1 MDDMTEAKFE
11 IPTQP
16 VENPGNWQAD
26 VIEREP
32 WHTRF
37 SPAVLD
43 ELVSVAAQAKAQGLQ
58 APDFSTDDIN
68 APLVSKNLQ
77 SILDELEN
85 GRGFVV
91 ISGLDRAGYSQSELE
106 NIFWIIGL
114 ALGRAVTISADGAL
128 IGHVTDLGFDL
139 NKPTVRN
146 YQTRE
151 ELSFHND
158 TCDVLGLMCLNKA
171 KSGGT
176 SAIAS
181 AVAVHNEILQTRP
194 DLLRELYVPLPID
207 RRGEQGWP
215 AEGDSAWFALPVFSF
230 FDNKLTARYTVHDYY
245 YQSQRFDDAP
255 RLTAAQQE
263 ALEYLRTVCLDER
276 FHVNFQ
282 LEPGDI
288 QLVNNYCVFHSR
300 TNYEDYPEPDRRR
313 HLLRLWLS
321 VPNSRR
327 LHPIFTARYRS
338 AEPGALRGGIA
349 PRLKVT

>member
-1 MDDMTEAKFE
+1 MTEVGFE
-11 IPTQP
+11 VPKQP
-16 VENPGNWQAD
+16 VKNPGNWLSD
-26 VIEREP
+26 VVDREP

-37 SPAVLD
+37 EPNVLE
-43 ELVSVAAQAKAQGLQ
+43 ELASVAAQAKERELQ
-58 APDFSTDDIN
+58 APYISIDDIS
-68 APLVSKNLQ
+68 APSASQYLLSV
-77 SILDELEN
+77 LDELEN

-106 NIFWIIGL
+106 NIFWVIGL
-114 ALGRAVTISADGAL
+114 ALGQAVPISADGAL

-139 NKPTVRN
+139 GKPTVRN

-158 TCDVLGLMCLNKA
+158 SCDVLGLMCLNKA
-171 KSGGT
+171 KSGGS

-181 AVAVHNEILQTRP
+181 AIAVHNEILLTRP
-194 DLLRELYVPLPID
+194 DLLRELYSPLPID

-215 AEGDSAWFALPVFSF
+215 AEGNSPWFALPVFSYV
-230 FDNKLTARYTVHDYY
+230 DSKLTARYTVHDYY
-245 YQSQRFDDAP
+245 FQSQRFDDAP
-255 RLTAAQQE
+255 RLSAAQQE

-327 LHPIFTARYRS
+327 LHPVFESRYRS

-349 PRLKVT
+349 PRSS